1 MITIDLITGFLG
13 SGKTTFI
20 EKYARWLVAKGER
33 VCILENDYGAINI
46 DRVLLQDL
54 LGPNCEL
61 EMVVGGDG
69 AEAHQ
74 RRFRTK
80 LISMAMLGYTRVLVE
95 PSGIYD
101 IDEFFDTL
109 YEEPLDRWYEVGS
122 VLAIVDARLD
132 PALSAASRY
141 LLASEAANAGKIILS
156 KLPAAASTPEAAETQ
171 PEANRTAGI
180 DTDRR
185 DDRRQGAMTAAVDDT
200 EQSATTAAVVD
211 IDQHPTVAQN
221 DTIRQTLA
229 ILNQVMEELQCTR
242 RFAYPADVL
251 AKPWAQLEDAD
262 FRMLENAGYRHV
274 SFLKQAVA
282 EEDAYQSLFYMH
294 YETTPEDLQTRVLKL
309 LMDPAAGHVLRIK
322 GFSSGLELNVTK
334 DERHFRPLTA
344 PTEDVI
350 IVIGEDLRKDI
361 VTSYFP
367 GAVTV

>member
-1 MITIDLITGFLG
+1 MNEYLRKVLQGASMIKIDLITGFLG

-20 EKYARWLVAKGER
+20 EKYARWLVARGER

-101 IDEFFDTL
+101 VDEFFDTL
-109 YEEPLDRWYEVGS
+109 YEEPLDRWYELGS
-122 VLAIVDARLD
+122 VLTIVDARLD
-132 PALSAASRY
+132 PGLSPASRY

-156 KLPAAASTPEAAETQ
+156 KLSE
-171 PEANRTAGI
+171 
-180 DTDRR
+180 DT
-185 DDRRQGAMTAAVDDT
+185 
-200 EQSATTAAVVD
+200 
-211 IDQHPTVAQN
+211 QN
-221 DTIRQTLA
+221 DIIGQTLA
-229 ILNQVMEELQCTR
+229 ILNQAMEELQCSR
-242 RFAYPADVL
+242 RFSYPNDVL
-251 AKPWAQLEDAD
+251 AKPWDQLEDSD
-262 FRMLENAGYRHV
+262 FRMLEAAGYRHV
-274 SFLKQAVA
+274 SFLKKAVA
-282 EEDAYQSLFYMH
+282 EEGAYQSLFYMH
-294 YETTPEDLQTRVLKL
+294 YETTPEDLRARVLKL
-309 LMDPAAGHVLRIK
+309 LEDPAAGHVLRIK

-350 IVIGEDLRKDI
+350 IVIGEALRKDI
-361 VTSYFP
+361 VAGYFP

>member
-69 AEAHQ
+69 AVAHQ

-80 LISMAMLGYTRVLVE
+80 LISMAMVGYTRVLVE

-101 IDEFFDTL
+101 VDEFFDTL
-109 YEEPLDRWYEVGS
+109 YEEPLDRWYELGS

-132 PALSAASRY
+132 PGLSPASRY
-141 LLASEAANAGKIILS
+141 LLASEAAGAGKIILS
-156 KLPAAASTPEAAETQ
+156 KLSEDAK
-171 PEANRTAGI
+171 N
-180 DTDRR
+180 D
-185 DDRRQGAMTAAVDDT
+185 AV
-200 EQSATTAAVVD
+200 A
-211 IDQHPTVAQN
+211 
-221 DTIRQTLA
+221 QTLA
-229 ILNQVMEELQCTR
+229 LLNQAMEELQCTR
-242 RFAYPADVL
+242 RFSYPDDVL

-262 FRMLENAGYRHV
+262 FQMLEAAGYRHV
-274 SFLKQAVA
+274 SFLKKAVA

-294 YETTPEDLQTRVLKL
+294 YETTPEDLQARVLKL
-309 LMDPAAGHVLRIK
+309 LADPAAGHVLRIK

-334 DERHFRPLTA
+334 DERHFRPLSV

-350 IVIGEDLRKDI
+350 IVIGEGLRKDI
-361 VTSYFP
+361 VAGYFP

>member
-101 IDEFFDTL
+101 IDEFFDSL

-122 VLAIVDARLD
+122 VLTIVDARLD
-132 PALSAASRY
+132 PGLSPASRY
-141 LLASEAANAGKIILS
+141 LLASEAAGAGKIILS
-156 KLPAAASTPEAAETQ
+156 KLSE
-171 PEANRTAGI
+171 
-180 DTDRR
+180 DT
-185 DDRRQGAMTAAVDDT
+185 
-200 EQSATTAAVVD
+200 
-211 IDQHPTVAQN
+211 QN
-221 DTIRQTLA
+221 DTIAQTLT
-229 ILNQVMEELQCTR
+229 ILNQAMEELQCAR
-242 RFAYPADVL
+242 RFAYPTDVL

-262 FRMLENAGYRHV
+262 FQMLEAAGYRHV
-274 SFLKQAVA
+274 SFLKKAVA

-294 YETTPEDLQTRVLKL
+294 YETTPEDLQARVLKL
-309 LMDPAAGHVLRIK
+309 LADPAAGHVLRIK

-334 DERHFRPLTA
+334 DERHFRPLSV

-350 IVIGEDLRKDI
+350 IVIGEGLRKDI
-361 VTSYFP
+361 VAGYFP

>member
-20 EKYARWLVAKGER
+20 KKYARWLVAKGER

-101 IDEFFDTL
+101 VDEFFDTL
-109 YEEPLDRWYEVGS
+109 YEEPLDRWYELGS
-122 VLAIVDARLD
+122 VLTIIDARLD
-132 PALSAASRY
+132 PGLSPASRY

-156 KLPAAASTPEAAETQ
+156 KLSE
-171 PEANRTAGI
+171 
-180 DTDRR
+180 DT
-185 DDRRQGAMTAAVDDT
+185 
-200 EQSATTAAVVD
+200 
-211 IDQHPTVAQN
+211 QN
-221 DTIRQTLA
+221 DTIAQTLA
-229 ILNQVMEELQCTR
+229 LLNQAMEELQCSR
-242 RFAYPADVL
+242 RFSYPNDVL
-251 AKPWAQLEDAD
+251 AKPWDQLEDAD
-262 FRMLENAGYRHV
+262 FQMLEAAGYRHV
-274 SFLKQAVA
+274 SFLKKAVA
-282 EEDAYQSLFYMH
+282 EEGAYQSLFYMH
-294 YETTPEDLQTRVLKL
+294 YETTPEDLRARVLKL
-309 LMDPAAGHVLRIK
+309 LEDPAAGHVLRIK

-361 VTSYFP
+361 VAGYFP

>member
-20 EKYARWLVAKGER
+20 EKYARWLVEKGER

-101 IDEFFDTL
+101 VDEFFDTL

-122 VLAIVDARLD
+122 VLTIIDARLD
-132 PALSAASRY
+132 PELSAASRY

-156 KLPAAASTPEAAETQ
+156 KL
-171 PEANRTAGI
+171 
-180 DTDRR
+180 
-185 DDRRQGAMTAAVDDT
+185 AVD
-200 EQSATTAAVVD
+200 
-211 IDQHPTVAQN
+211 AQN
-221 DTIRQTLA
+221 DAIRQTLA
-229 ILNQVMEELQCTR
+229 ILSQAMEEVQCTR
-242 RFAYPADVL
+242 RFAYPTDVL
-251 AKPWAQLEDAD
+251 AKPWDQLEDAD
-262 FRMLENAGYRHV
+262 FQMLEAAGYRHV
-274 SFLKQAVA
+274 SFLKKAVA

-309 LMDPAAGHVLRIK
+309 LMDPVAGHVLRIK

>member
-1 MITIDLITGFLG
+1 MIKIDLITGFLG

-109 YEEPLDRWYEVGS
+109 YDEPLDRWYELGS

-132 PALSAASRY
+132 PGLSPASRY
-141 LLASEAANAGKIILS
+141 LLASEAANTGKIIFS
-156 KLPAAASTPEAAETQ
+156 KLAADAQ
-171 PEANRTAGI
+171 
-180 DTDRR
+180 
-185 DDRRQGAMTAAVDDT
+185 DD
-200 EQSATTAAVVD
+200 VVD
-211 IDQHPTVAQN
+211 
-221 DTIRQTLA
+221 QTLA
-229 ILNQVMEELQCTR
+229 ILNQAMEELQCTR
-242 RFAYPADVL
+242 RFRSPDDVL
-251 AKPWAQLEDAD
+251 AKPWDQLEDAD
-262 FRMLENAGYRHV
+262 FQMLEAAGYRHV
-274 SFLKQAVA
+274 SFLKKAVA

-294 YETTPEDLQTRVLKL
+294 YETTPEELQARVLKL
-309 LMDPAAGHVLRIK
+309 LEDPAAGHVLRIK

-334 DERHFRPLTA
+334 DERHFRPLTT

-361 VTSYFP
+361 VAGYFP

>member
-101 IDEFFDTL
+101 VDEFFDIL

-132 PALSAASRY
+132 PDLSPASRY

-156 KLPAAASTPEAAETQ
+156 KLPG
-171 PEANRTAGI
+171 N
-180 DTDRR
+180 
-185 DDRRQGAMTAAVDDT
+185 
-200 EQSATTAAVVD
+200 
-211 IDQHPTVAQN
+211 VA
-221 DTIRQTLA
+221 QTLA
-229 ILNQVMEELQCTR
+229 ILNQAMEEVQCAR

-251 AKPWAQLEDAD
+251 AKPWDQLAEAD
-262 FRMLENAGYRHV
+262 FQMLEAAGYRHV
-274 SFLKQAVA
+274 SFLKKAVA

-294 YETTPEDLQTRVLKL
+294 YETTPEDLRARVLKL
-309 LMDPAAGHVLRIK
+309 LEDPAAGHVLRIK

-350 IVIGEDLRKDI
+350 IVIGEGLRKNI
-361 VTSYFP
+361 VAGYFP

>member
-101 IDEFFDTL
+101 VDEFFDTL

-122 VLAIVDARLD
+122 VLTIVDARLD
-132 PALSAASRY
+132 PGLSPASRY

-156 KLPAAASTPEAAETQ
+156 KLSE
-171 PEANRTAGI
+171 
-180 DTDRR
+180 DT
-185 DDRRQGAMTAAVDDT
+185 
-200 EQSATTAAVVD
+200 
-211 IDQHPTVAQN
+211 QN
-221 DTIRQTLA
+221 DTIAQTLA
-229 ILNQVMEELQCTR
+229 ILNQVMEEVQCTR

-251 AKPWAQLEDAD
+251 AKPWGQLEDTD
-262 FRMLENAGYRHV
+262 FQMLEAAGYRHV
-274 SFLKQAVA
+274 SFLKKAVA
-282 EEDAYQSLFYMH
+282 EEEAYQSLFYMH
-294 YETTPEDLQTRVLKL
+294 YETTPEDLQARVLKL
-309 LMDPAAGHVLRIK
+309 LADPAAGHVLRIK

-350 IVIGEDLRKDI
+350 IVIGEGLRKDI
-361 VTSYFP
+361 VAGYFP

>member
-20 EKYARWLVAKGER
+20 EKYARWLVARGER

-132 PALSAASRY
+132 PGLSPASRY

-156 KLPAAASTPEAAETQ
+156 KLPG
-171 PEANRTAGI
+171 N
-180 DTDRR
+180 
-185 DDRRQGAMTAAVDDT
+185 
-200 EQSATTAAVVD
+200 
-211 IDQHPTVAQN
+211 VA
-221 DTIRQTLA
+221 QTLA
-229 ILNQVMEELQCTR
+229 ILNQAMEELQCTC

-251 AKPWAQLEDAD
+251 AKPWEQLEDAD
-262 FRMLENAGYRHV
+262 FQMLENAGYRHV
-274 SFLKQAVA
+274 SFLKRAVA

-294 YETTPEDLQTRVLKL
+294 YETTPENLKKRVLKL
-309 LMDPAAGHVLRIK
+309 LTDPAAGHVLRIK

-334 DERHFRPLTA
+334 DERHFRPLTT

-350 IVIGEDLRKDI
+350 IVIGENLRKDI
-361 VTSYFP
+361 VAGYFP

>member
-1 MITIDLITGFLG
+1 MIKIDLITGFLG

-20 EKYARWLVAKGER
+20 EKYARWLVARGER

-54 LGPNCEL
+54 LGPSCEL

-101 IDEFFDTL
+101 VDEFFDTL
-109 YEEPLDRWYEVGS
+109 YEEPLDRWYELGS
-122 VLAIVDARLD
+122 VLTIVDARLD
-132 PALSAASRY
+132 PGLSPASRY

-156 KLPAAASTPEAAETQ
+156 KLSE
-171 PEANRTAGI
+171 
-180 DTDRR
+180 DT
-185 DDRRQGAMTAAVDDT
+185 
-200 EQSATTAAVVD
+200 
-211 IDQHPTVAQN
+211 QN
-221 DTIRQTLA
+221 DTIAQTLA
-229 ILNQVMEELQCTR
+229 LLNQAMEEVQCSR
-242 RFAYPADVL
+242 RFSYPNDVL
-251 AKPWAQLEDAD
+251 AKPWDQLEDSD
-262 FRMLENAGYRHV
+262 FRMLEAVGYRHV
-274 SFLKQAVA
+274 SFLKKAVT

-294 YETTPEDLQTRVLKL
+294 YETTPEDLRARVLKL
-309 LMDPAAGHVLRIK
+309 LEDPAAGHVLRIK

-361 VTSYFP
+361 VAGYFP

>member
-122 VLAIVDARLD
+122 VLTIVDARLD
-132 PALSAASRY
+132 PGLSPASRY
-141 LLASEAANAGKIILS
+141 LLASEAAGAGKIILS
-156 KLPAAASTPEAAETQ
+156 KLSE
-171 PEANRTAGI
+171 
-180 DTDRR
+180 DT
-185 DDRRQGAMTAAVDDT
+185 
-200 EQSATTAAVVD
+200 
-211 IDQHPTVAQN
+211 QN
-221 DTIRQTLA
+221 DVIGQTLA
-229 ILNQVMEELQCTR
+229 LLNQAMEELQCTR
-242 RFAYPADVL
+242 RFTYPADVL
-251 AKPWAQLEDAD
+251 AKPWDQLEDAD
-262 FRMLENAGYRHV
+262 FQMLEAAGYRHV
-274 SFLKQAVA
+274 SFLKKAVA

-294 YETTPEDLQTRVLKL
+294 YETTPEDLQARVLKL
-309 LMDPAAGHVLRIK
+309 LEDPAAGHVLRIK

-334 DERHFRPLTA
+334 DERHFRPLSV

-350 IVIGEDLRKDI
+350 IVIGEGLRKDI
-361 VTSYFP
+361 VAGYFP

>member
-122 VLAIVDARLD
+122 VLTIVDARLD
-132 PALSAASRY
+132 TGLSPASRY
-141 LLASEAANAGKIILS
+141 LLATEAANAGKIILS
-156 KLPAAASTPEAAETQ
+156 KLPVTALAAEDSAAGNDAGC
-171 PEANRTAGI
+171 PDANPQST
-180 DTDRR
+180 
-185 DDRRQGAMTAAVDDT
+185 MTVAVDN
-200 EQSATTAAVVD
+200 
-211 IDQHPTVAQN
+211 IDQDPVRAQN
-221 DTIRQTLA
+221 DTIAQTLA
-229 ILNQVMEELQCTR
+229 ILNQAMEEVQCAR
-242 RFAYPADVL
+242 RFAYPADVI
-251 AKPWAQLEDAD
+251 AKPWDQLEDAD
-262 FRMLENAGYRHV
+262 FQMLEAAGYRHV
-274 SFLKQAVA
+274 SFLKKAVA
-282 EEDAYQSLFYMH
+282 EEEAYQSLFYMH
-294 YETTPEDLQTRVLKL
+294 YETTPEDLKARVLKL
-309 LMDPAAGHVLRIK
+309 LEDPAAGHVLRIK

-350 IVIGEDLRKDI
+350 IVIGEGLRKDI
-361 VTSYFP
+361 VAGYFP

>member
-20 EKYARWLVAKGER
+20 ENYARWLVAKGER

-132 PALSAASRY
+132 PDLSPASRY
-141 LLASEAANAGKIILS
+141 LLASEAAGAGKIILS
-156 KLPAAASTPEAAETQ
+156 KLSE
-171 PEANRTAGI
+171 
-180 DTDRR
+180 DT
-185 DDRRQGAMTAAVDDT
+185 
-200 EQSATTAAVVD
+200 
-211 IDQHPTVAQN
+211 QN
-221 DTIRQTLA
+221 DAIAQTLA
-229 ILNQVMEELQCTR
+229 LLNQAMEEVQCAR

-251 AKPWAQLEDAD
+251 AKPWDQLEDTD
-262 FRMLENAGYRHV
+262 FQMLEAAGYRHV
-274 SFLKQAVA
+274 SFLKKAVA

-294 YETTPEDLQTRVLKL
+294 YETTPEDLQVRVLKL
-309 LMDPAAGHVLRIK
+309 LEDPAAGHVLRIK

-334 DERHFRPLTA
+334 DERHFRPLSV

-350 IVIGEDLRKDI
+350 IVIGEALRKDI
-361 VTSYFP
+361 VAGYFP

>member
-109 YEEPLDRWYEVGS
+109 YEEPLDRWYEVGA

-132 PALSAASRY
+132 PGLSPASRY
-141 LLASEAANAGKIILS
+141 LLASEVAGAGKIILS
-156 KLPAAASTPEAAETQ
+156 KLPVTASAAGDSAAGNDAGC
-171 PEANRTAGI
+171 PDANP
-180 DTDRR
+180 
-185 DDRRQGAMTAAVDDT
+185 QSAMTVAVDN
-200 EQSATTAAVVD
+200 
-211 IDQHPTVAQN
+211 IDQHPVRAQN
-221 DTIRQTLA
+221 DTIAQTLA
-229 ILNQVMEELQCTR
+229 ILNQAMEEVQCTR

-251 AKPWAQLEDAD
+251 AKPWDQLEDTD
-262 FRMLENAGYRHV
+262 FQMLEAAGYRHV
-274 SFLKQAVA
+274 SFLKKAIA

-294 YETTPEDLQTRVLKL
+294 YETTPEDLQARVLKL
-309 LMDPAAGHVLRIK
+309 LVDPAAGHVLRIK

-334 DERHFRPLTA
+334 DERHFRPLSV

-350 IVIGEDLRKDI
+350 IVIGEGLRKDI
-361 VTSYFP
+361 VAGYFP

>member
-101 IDEFFDTL
+101 VDEFFDTL

-132 PALSAASRY
+132 PDLSPASRY

-156 KLPAAASTPEAAETQ
+156 KLAA
-171 PEANRTAGI
+171 
-180 DTDRR
+180 D
-185 DDRRQGAMTAAVDDT
+185 
-200 EQSATTAAVVD
+200 
-211 IDQHPTVAQN
+211 AQN
-221 DTIRQTLA
+221 DAIRQTLA
-229 ILNQVMEELQCTR
+229 ILNQAMEDLQCTR

-251 AKPWAQLEDAD
+251 AKPWDQLEDAD
-262 FRMLENAGYRHV
+262 FQMLAATGYRHV
-274 SFLKQAVA
+274 GYLKKAVA

-294 YETTPEDLQTRVLKL
+294 YETTPEDLKERVLKL
-309 LMDPAAGHVLRIK
+309 LEDPAAGRVLRIK

-350 IVIGEDLRKDI
+350 IVIGEDLRKD
-361 VTSYFP
+361 VVAAYFP

>member
-109 YEEPLDRWYEVGS
+109 YEEPLDRWYELGS

-132 PALSAASRY
+132 PDLSPASRY
-141 LLASEAANAGKIILS
+141 LLATEAAGAGKIILS
-156 KLPAAASTPEAAETQ
+156 KLSE
-171 PEANRTAGI
+171 
-180 DTDRR
+180 DT
-185 DDRRQGAMTAAVDDT
+185 
-200 EQSATTAAVVD
+200 
-211 IDQHPTVAQN
+211 QN
-221 DTIRQTLA
+221 DTIAQTLA
-229 ILNQVMEELQCTR
+229 ILNQAMAEVQCTR

-251 AKPWAQLEDAD
+251 AKPWDQLEDTD
-262 FRMLENAGYRHV
+262 FQMLEAAGYRHV
-274 SFLKQAVA
+274 SYVKRAVA
-282 EEDAYQSLFYMH
+282 EADSYQSLFYMK
-294 YETTPEDLQTRVLKL
+294 YETTPEDLTARVLKL
-309 LMDPAAGHVLRIK
+309 LKDPTAGHVLRIK

-350 IVIGEDLRKDI
+350 IVIGEGLRKDI
-361 VTSYFP
+361 VAGYFP

>member
-20 EKYARWLVAKGER
+20 EKYARWLVARGER

-122 VLAIVDARLD
+122 VLTIIDARLD
-132 PALSAASRY
+132 PGLSPASRY

-156 KLPAAASTPEAAETQ
+156 KLPG
-171 PEANRTAGI
+171 N
-180 DTDRR
+180 
-185 DDRRQGAMTAAVDDT
+185 
-200 EQSATTAAVVD
+200 
-211 IDQHPTVAQN
+211 VA
-221 DTIRQTLA
+221 QTLA
-229 ILNQVMEELQCTR
+229 ILNQAMEELQCTC

-251 AKPWAQLEDAD
+251 AKPWEQLEDAD
-262 FRMLENAGYRHV
+262 FQMLENAGYRHV
-274 SFLKQAVA
+274 SFLKRAVA

-294 YETTPEDLQTRVLKL
+294 YETTPENLKKRVLKL
-309 LMDPAAGHVLRIK
+309 LTDPAAGRVLRIK

-334 DERHFRPLTA
+334 DERHFRPLTT

-350 IVIGEDLRKDI
+350 IVIGENLRKDI
-361 VTSYFP
+361 VAGYFP

>member
-20 EKYARWLVAKGER
+20 EKYARWLVARGER

-132 PALSAASRY
+132 SDLSPASRY

-156 KLPAAASTPEAAETQ
+156 KL
-171 PEANRTAGI
+171 
-180 DTDRR
+180 
-185 DDRRQGAMTAAVDDT
+185 AVD
-200 EQSATTAAVVD
+200 
-211 IDQHPTVAQN
+211 AQN
-221 DTIRQTLA
+221 DAIKQTLA
-229 ILNQVMEELQCTR
+229 ILNQAMEELLCAR

-251 AKPWAQLEDAD
+251 AKPWDQLEDAD
-262 FRMLENAGYRHV
+262 FQMLENAGYRHV
-274 SFLKQAVA
+274 SFLKRAVA
-282 EEDAYQSLFYMH
+282 EEDAYQSLFYIH
-294 YETTPEDLQTRVLKL
+294 YETTPEDLKERVLKL
-309 LMDPAAGHVLRIK
+309 LEDPAAGHVLRIK

-334 DERHFRPLTA
+334 DEHHFRPLTA

-350 IVIGEDLRKDI
+350 IVIGENLLKDI
-361 VTSYFP
+361 IAAYFP

>member
-1 MITIDLITGFLG
+1 MITIYLITGFLG

-141 LLASEAANAGKIILS
+141 LLASEVANAGKIILS
-156 KLPAAASTPEAAETQ
+156 KLPAAALTPEDTEMQPAEDSAARIEV
-171 PEANRTAGI
+171 G
-180 DTDRR
+180 RR
-185 DDRRQGAMTAAVDDT
+185 DAQQHTM
-200 EQSATTAAVVD
+200 TAAVVD
-211 IDQHPTVAQN
+211 IDQHTVDAQN
-221 DTIRQTLA
+221 DAIRQTLA
-229 ILNQVMEELQCTR
+229 ILNQAMEELQCAR

-251 AKPWAQLEDAD
+251 AKPWEQLEDAD
-262 FRMLENAGYRHV
+262 FQMLEAAGYRHV
-274 SFLKQAVA
+274 SFLKRAVA
-282 EEDAYQSLFYMH
+282 DEDAYQSLFYMH
-294 YETTPEDLQTRVLKL
+294 YETTPEDLQARVLKL
-309 LMDPAAGHVLRIK
+309 LEDPAAGHVLRIK

-334 DERHFRPLTA
+334 DERHFRPLAA

-350 IVIGEDLRKDI
+350 IVIGENLRKDI
-361 VTSYFP
+361 VAGYFP
-367 GAVTV
+367 GAVTI

>member
-54 LGPNCEL
+54 LGPSCEL

-101 IDEFFDTL
+101 VDEFFDTL

-122 VLAIVDARLD
+122 VLTIVDARLD
-132 PALSAASRY
+132 PDLSPASRY
-141 LLASEAANAGKIILS
+141 LLATEAAGAGKIILS
-156 KLPAAASTPEAAETQ
+156 KLSE
-171 PEANRTAGI
+171 
-180 DTDRR
+180 DT
-185 DDRRQGAMTAAVDDT
+185 
-200 EQSATTAAVVD
+200 
-211 IDQHPTVAQN
+211 QN
-221 DTIRQTLA
+221 DTIAQTLA
-229 ILNQVMEELQCTR
+229 ILNQAMEEVQCAR
-242 RFAYPADVL
+242 RFAYPADVI
-251 AKPWAQLEDAD
+251 AKPWDQLEDAD
-262 FRMLENAGYRHV
+262 FQMLEAAGYRHV
-274 SFLKQAVA
+274 SFLKKAVA
-282 EEDAYQSLFYMH
+282 EEEAYQSLFYMH
-294 YETTPEDLQTRVLKL
+294 YETTPEDLKVRVLKL
-309 LMDPAAGHVLRIK
+309 LADPAAGHVLRIK

-334 DERHFRPLTA
+334 DERHFRPLSV

-350 IVIGEDLRKDI
+350 IVIGEGLRKDI
-361 VTSYFP
+361 VAGYFP

>member
-132 PALSAASRY
+132 PELSAASRY

-156 KLPAAASTPEAAETQ
+156 KLAA
-171 PEANRTAGI
+171 
-180 DTDRR
+180 D
-185 DDRRQGAMTAAVDDT
+185 
-200 EQSATTAAVVD
+200 
-211 IDQHPTVAQN
+211 AQN
-221 DTIRQTLA
+221 DAIRQTLA
-229 ILNQVMEELQCTR
+229 ILNQAMEELQCAR

-251 AKPWAQLEDAD
+251 AKPWEQLEDAD

-274 SFLKQAVA
+274 SFLKRTVA

-294 YETTPEDLQTRVLKL
+294 YETTPEDLQARVLKL
-309 LMDPAAGHVLRIK
+309 LEDPAAGHVLRIK

-334 DERHFRPLTA
+334 GERHFRPLAT

-350 IVIGEDLRKDI
+350 IVIGEGLRKDI
-361 VTSYFP
+361 VAGYFP

>member
-132 PALSAASRY
+132 PGLSPASRY
-141 LLASEAANAGKIILS
+141 LLASEVAGAGKIILS
-156 KLPAAASTPEAAETQ
+156 KLSE
-171 PEANRTAGI
+171 
-180 DTDRR
+180 DT
-185 DDRRQGAMTAAVDDT
+185 
-200 EQSATTAAVVD
+200 
-211 IDQHPTVAQN
+211 QN
-221 DTIRQTLA
+221 DTIAQTLA
-229 ILNQVMEELQCTR
+229 ILNQAMEEVQCAR

-251 AKPWAQLEDAD
+251 AKPWDQLEDTD
-262 FRMLENAGYRHV
+262 FQMLEAAGYRHV
-274 SFLKQAVA
+274 SFLKKAIA

-294 YETTPEDLQTRVLKL
+294 YETTPEDLQARVLKL
-309 LMDPAAGHVLRIK
+309 LVDPAAGHVLRIK

-334 DERHFRPLTA
+334 DERHFRPLSV

-350 IVIGEDLRKDI
+350 IVIGEGLRKDI
-361 VTSYFP
+361 VAGYFP

>member
-1 MITIDLITGFLG
+1 MIKIDLITGFLG

-20 EKYARWLVAKGER
+20 KKYARWLVAKGER

-101 IDEFFDTL
+101 VDEFFDTL
-109 YEEPLDRWYEVGS
+109 YEEPLDRWYELGS

-132 PALSAASRY
+132 PGLSPASRY

-156 KLPAAASTPEAAETQ
+156 KLSE
-171 PEANRTAGI
+171 
-180 DTDRR
+180 DT
-185 DDRRQGAMTAAVDDT
+185 
-200 EQSATTAAVVD
+200 
-211 IDQHPTVAQN
+211 QN
-221 DTIRQTLA
+221 DTIAQTLA
-229 ILNQVMEELQCTR
+229 LLNQAMEELQCSR
-242 RFAYPADVL
+242 RFSYPNDVL
-251 AKPWAQLEDAD
+251 AKPWDQLEDAD
-262 FRMLENAGYRHV
+262 FRMLEAAGYRHV
-274 SFLKQAVA
+274 SFLKKAVT

-294 YETTPEDLQTRVLKL
+294 YETTPEDLRARVLKL
-309 LMDPAAGHVLRIK
+309 LEDPAAGHVLRIK

-350 IVIGEDLRKDI
+350 IVIGEGLRKDI
-361 VTSYFP
+361 VAGYFP

>member
-20 EKYARWLVAKGER
+20 ERYAHWLVAKGER

-109 YEEPLDRWYEVGS
+109 YEEPLDRWYELGS

-132 PALSAASRY
+132 PDLSPASRY
-141 LLASEAANAGKIILS
+141 LLATEAAGAGKIILS
-156 KLPAAASTPEAAETQ
+156 KLSE
-171 PEANRTAGI
+171 
-180 DTDRR
+180 DT
-185 DDRRQGAMTAAVDDT
+185 
-200 EQSATTAAVVD
+200 
-211 IDQHPTVAQN
+211 QN
-221 DTIRQTLA
+221 DVIGQTLA
-229 ILNQVMEELQCTR
+229 VLNQAMEEVQCTR

-251 AKPWAQLEDAD
+251 AKPWDQLEDTD
-262 FRMLENAGYRHV
+262 FQMLEAAGYRHV
-274 SFLKQAVA
+274 SFLKKAIA
-282 EEDAYQSLFYMH
+282 EEDTYQSLFYMH
-294 YETTPEDLQTRVLKL
+294 YETTPEDLQARVLKL
-309 LMDPAAGHVLRIK
+309 LVDPAAGHVLRIK

-334 DERHFRPLTA
+334 DERHFHPLSV

-350 IVIGEDLRKDI
+350 IVIGEGLRKDI
-361 VTSYFP
+361 VAGYFP

>member
-20 EKYARWLVAKGER
+20 EKYARWLVTKGER

-101 IDEFFDTL
+101 VDEFFDTL
-109 YEEPLDRWYEVGS
+109 YEEPLDRWYELGS
-122 VLAIVDARLD
+122 VLTIVDARLD
-132 PALSAASRY
+132 PDLSPASRY
-141 LLASEAANAGKIILS
+141 LLATEAANAGKIILS
-156 KLPAAASTPEAAETQ
+156 KLSE
-171 PEANRTAGI
+171 
-180 DTDRR
+180 DT
-185 DDRRQGAMTAAVDDT
+185 
-200 EQSATTAAVVD
+200 
-211 IDQHPTVAQN
+211 QN
-221 DTIRQTLA
+221 DTIAQTLA
-229 ILNQVMEELQCTR
+229 ILNQVMEEVQCAR

-251 AKPWAQLEDAD
+251 AKPWDQLEDSD
-262 FRMLENAGYRHV
+262 FQMLEAAGYRHV
-274 SFLKQAVA
+274 SFLKKAVA

-294 YETTPEDLQTRVLKL
+294 YETTPEDLQARVLKL
-309 LMDPAAGHVLRIK
+309 LADPAAGHVLRIK

-350 IVIGEDLRKDI
+350 IVIGEGLRKDI
-361 VTSYFP
+361 VAGYFP

>member
-20 EKYARWLVAKGER
+20 ENYARWLVAKGER

-109 YEEPLDRWYEVGS
+109 YEEPLDRWYELGS

-132 PALSAASRY
+132 PDLSPASRY
-141 LLASEAANAGKIILS
+141 LLATEAAGAGKIILS
-156 KLPAAASTPEAAETQ
+156 KLSE
-171 PEANRTAGI
+171 
-180 DTDRR
+180 DT
-185 DDRRQGAMTAAVDDT
+185 
-200 EQSATTAAVVD
+200 
-211 IDQHPTVAQN
+211 QN
-221 DTIRQTLA
+221 DVIGQTLA
-229 ILNQVMEELQCTR
+229 VLNQAMEEVQCTR

-251 AKPWAQLEDAD
+251 AKPWDQLAD
-262 FRMLENAGYRHV
+262 TDFQMLEAAGYRHV
-274 SFLKQAVA
+274 SFLKKAIT

-294 YETTPEDLQTRVLKL
+294 YETTPEDLQARVLKL
-309 LMDPAAGHVLRIK
+309 LVDPAAGHVLRIK

-334 DERHFRPLTA
+334 DERHFRPLSV

-350 IVIGEDLRKDI
+350 IVIGEGLRKDI
-361 VTSYFP
+361 VAGYFP
-367 GAVTV
+367 GAITV

>member
-132 PALSAASRY
+132 PGLSPASRY

-156 KLPAAASTPEAAETQ
+156 KLPG
-171 PEANRTAGI
+171 N
-180 DTDRR
+180 
-185 DDRRQGAMTAAVDDT
+185 
-200 EQSATTAAVVD
+200 
-211 IDQHPTVAQN
+211 VA
-221 DTIRQTLA
+221 QTLA
-229 ILNQVMEELQCTR
+229 ILNQAMEELQCTR
-242 RFAYPADVL
+242 RFSYPDDVL
-251 AKPWAQLEDAD
+251 AKPWDQLEDAD
-262 FRMLENAGYRHV
+262 FQMLEAAGYRHV
-274 SFLKQAVA
+274 SFLKRAVA

-294 YETTPEDLQTRVLKL
+294 YETTPEDLQKRVLKL
-309 LMDPAAGHVLRIK
+309 LTDPAAGHVLRIK

-334 DERHFRPLTA
+334 DERYFRPLTT

-350 IVIGEDLRKDI
+350 IVIGEGLRKDI
-361 VTSYFP
+361 VAGYFP

>member
-109 YEEPLDRWYEVGS
+109 YEEPLDRWYELGS
-122 VLAIVDARLD
+122 VLTIVDARLD
-132 PALSAASRY
+132 PNLSPASRY
-141 LLASEAANAGKIILS
+141 LLATEAAGAGKIILS
-156 KLPAAASTPEAAETQ
+156 KLSE
-171 PEANRTAGI
+171 
-180 DTDRR
+180 DT
-185 DDRRQGAMTAAVDDT
+185 
-200 EQSATTAAVVD
+200 
-211 IDQHPTVAQN
+211 QN
-221 DTIRQTLA
+221 DVIGQTLA
-229 ILNQVMEELQCTR
+229 ILNQAMEELQCAR

-251 AKPWAQLEDAD
+251 AKPWDQLEDTD
-262 FRMLENAGYRHV
+262 FQMLETAGYRHV
-274 SFLKQAVA
+274 SFLKKAIT
-282 EEDAYQSLFYMH
+282 EEDAYQSLFYMY
-294 YETTPEDLQTRVLKL
+294 YETTPEDLQARVLKL
-309 LMDPAAGHVLRIK
+309 LVDPAAGHVLRIK

-334 DERHFRPLTA
+334 DERHFRPLSV

-350 IVIGEDLRKDI
+350 IVIGEGLRKDI
-361 VTSYFP
+361 VAGYFP

>member
-109 YEEPLDRWYEVGS
+109 YEEPLDRWYELGS

-132 PALSAASRY
+132 PDLSPASRY
-141 LLASEAANAGKIILS
+141 LLATEAAGAGKIILS
-156 KLPAAASTPEAAETQ
+156 KLSE
-171 PEANRTAGI
+171 
-180 DTDRR
+180 DT
-185 DDRRQGAMTAAVDDT
+185 
-200 EQSATTAAVVD
+200 
-211 IDQHPTVAQN
+211 QN
-221 DTIRQTLA
+221 DTIAQTLA
-229 ILNQVMEELQCTR
+229 LLNQAMEELQCSR
-242 RFAYPADVL
+242 RFSYPNDVL
-251 AKPWAQLEDAD
+251 AKPWDQLEDSD
-262 FRMLENAGYRHV
+262 FRMLEAAGYRHV
-274 SFLKQAVA
+274 SFLKKAVA
-282 EEDAYQSLFYMH
+282 EEGAYQSLFYMH
-294 YETTPEDLQTRVLKL
+294 YETTPEDLRARVLKL
-309 LMDPAAGHVLRIK
+309 LEDPAAGHVLRIK

-361 VTSYFP
+361 VAGYFP

>member
-20 EKYARWLVAKGER
+20 ERYARWLVAKGER

-101 IDEFFDTL
+101 VDEFFDTL
-109 YEEPLDRWYEVGS
+109 YEEPLDRWYELGS
-122 VLAIVDARLD
+122 MLAIVDARLD
-132 PALSAASRY
+132 PGLSPASRY
-141 LLASEAANAGKIILS
+141 LLASEAAGAGKIILS
-156 KLPAAASTPEAAETQ
+156 KLSE
-171 PEANRTAGI
+171 
-180 DTDRR
+180 DT
-185 DDRRQGAMTAAVDDT
+185 
-200 EQSATTAAVVD
+200 
-211 IDQHPTVAQN
+211 QN
-221 DTIRQTLA
+221 DTIAQTLA
-229 ILNQVMEELQCTR
+229 ILNQAMEEVQCAR
-242 RFAYPADVL
+242 RFAYPADVI
-251 AKPWAQLEDAD
+251 AKPWDQLEDAD
-262 FRMLENAGYRHV
+262 FQMLEAAGYRHV
-274 SFLKQAVA
+274 SFLKKAVA

-294 YETTPEDLQTRVLKL
+294 YETTPEDLQARVLKL
-309 LMDPAAGHVLRIK
+309 LADPAAGHVLRIK

-334 DERHFRPLTA
+334 DERHFRPLSV

-350 IVIGEDLRKDI
+350 IVIGEGLRKDI
-361 VTSYFP
+361 VAGYFP

>member
-69 AEAHQ
+69 SEAHQ

-132 PALSAASRY
+132 PTFSEASRY

-156 KLPAAASTPEAAETQ
+156 KL
-171 PEANRTAGI
+171 
-180 DTDRR
+180 
-185 DDRRQGAMTAAVDDT
+185 AVD
-200 EQSATTAAVVD
+200 
-211 IDQHPTVAQN
+211 AQN
-221 DTIRQTLA
+221 DAIRQTLA
-229 ILNQVMEELQCTR
+229 ILNQAMEELQCTR

-251 AKPWAQLEDAD
+251 AKPWDKLEDAD
-262 FRMLENAGYRHV
+262 FQMLENAGYRHV
-274 SFLKQAVA
+274 SFLKKAVA

-309 LMDPAAGHVLRIK
+309 LEDSAAGHVLRIK

-334 DERHFRPLTA
+334 DERHFRPLTT
-344 PTEDVI
+344 PTEDII
-350 IVIGEDLRKDI
+350 IVIGENLRKDI
-361 VTSYFP
+361 VAGYFP

>member
-20 EKYARWLVAKGER
+20 ERYARWLVAKGER

-101 IDEFFDTL
+101 VNEFFDTL

-122 VLAIVDARLD
+122 VLTIVDARLD
-132 PALSAASRY
+132 PGLSPASRY

-156 KLPAAASTPEAAETQ
+156 KLSE
-171 PEANRTAGI
+171 
-180 DTDRR
+180 DT
-185 DDRRQGAMTAAVDDT
+185 
-200 EQSATTAAVVD
+200 
-211 IDQHPTVAQN
+211 QN
-221 DTIRQTLA
+221 DTIAQTLA

-242 RFAYPADVL
+242 RFSYPDDVL

-262 FRMLENAGYRHV
+262 FQMLEAAGYRHV
-274 SFLKQAVA
+274 SFLKKAVA

-294 YETTPEDLQTRVLKL
+294 YETTPEDLQARVLKL
-309 LMDPAAGHVLRIK
+309 LADPAAGHVLRIK

-350 IVIGEDLRKDI
+350 IVIGEGLRKDI
-361 VTSYFP
+361 VAGYFP

>member
-101 IDEFFDTL
+101 IDEFFDSL

-122 VLAIVDARLD
+122 VLTIVDARLD
-132 PALSAASRY
+132 PGLSPASRY
-141 LLASEAANAGKIILS
+141 LLASEAAGAGKIILS
-156 KLPAAASTPEAAETQ
+156 KLPVTLSTPKHDKAR

-180 DTDRR
+180 DTGRR
-185 DDRRQGAMTAAVDDT
+185 NDRRQGAMTAAV
-200 EQSATTAAVVD
+200 VD
-211 IDQHPTVAQN
+211 IDQPPTDAKNDAVA
-221 DTIRQTLA
+221 QTLA
-229 ILNQVMEELQCTR
+229 ILNQAMEELQCTR
-242 RFAYPADVL
+242 RFAYPDDVL
-251 AKPWAQLEDAD
+251 AKPWDQLEDSD
-262 FRMLENAGYRHV
+262 FQMLEAACYRHV
-274 SFLKQAVA
+274 SFLKKAVA

-294 YETTPEDLQTRVLKL
+294 YETTPEDLQARVLKL
-309 LMDPAAGHVLRIK
+309 FADPAAGHVLRIK

-334 DERHFRPLTA
+334 DERHFRPLSV

-350 IVIGEDLRKDI
+350 IVIGEGLRKDI
-361 VTSYFP
+361 VAGYFP

>member
-20 EKYARWLVAKGER
+20 ENYARWLVAKGER

-101 IDEFFDTL
+101 VDEFFDTL
-109 YEEPLDRWYEVGS
+109 YEEPLDRWYELGS
-122 VLAIVDARLD
+122 VLTIVDARLD
-132 PALSAASRY
+132 PGLSPASRY

-156 KLPAAASTPEAAETQ
+156 KLSE
-171 PEANRTAGI
+171 
-180 DTDRR
+180 DT
-185 DDRRQGAMTAAVDDT
+185 
-200 EQSATTAAVVD
+200 
-211 IDQHPTVAQN
+211 QN
-221 DTIRQTLA
+221 DTIAQTLA
-229 ILNQVMEELQCTR
+229 LLNQAMEEVQCSR
-242 RFAYPADVL
+242 RFSYPNDVL
-251 AKPWAQLEDAD
+251 AKPWDQLAD
-262 FRMLENAGYRHV
+262 SDFQMLEAAGYRHV
-274 SFLKQAVA
+274 SFLKKAVT

-294 YETTPEDLQTRVLKL
+294 YETTPEDLRARVLKL
-309 LMDPAAGHVLRIK
+309 LEDPAAGHVLRIK

-361 VTSYFP
+361 VAGYFP

>member
-1 MITIDLITGFLG
+1 MIKIDLITGFLG

-20 EKYARWLVAKGER
+20 EKYARWLVARGER

-132 PALSAASRY
+132 PGISAASRY
-141 LLASEAANAGKIILS
+141 LLASEAAGAGKIILS
-156 KLPAAASTPEAAETQ
+156 KLSTDTSDEA
-171 PEANRTAGI
+171 
-180 DTDRR
+180 
-185 DDRRQGAMTAAVDDT
+185 
-200 EQSATTAAVVD
+200 
-211 IDQHPTVAQN
+211 VA
-221 DTIRQTLA
+221 QTLA
-229 ILNQVMEELQCTR
+229 ILNQAMAEVQCTR
-242 RFAYPADVL
+242 RFAYPTDVL
-251 AKPWAQLEDAD
+251 AKPWDQLADAD
-262 FRMLENAGYRHV
+262 FQMLEAAGYRHV
-274 SFLKQAVA
+274 SFLKKVVA

-294 YETTPEDLQTRVLKL
+294 YETTPEDLQARVLKL
-309 LMDPAAGHVLRIK
+309 LTDPAAGHVLRIK

-334 DERHFRPLTA
+334 DEHHFRPRTT

-350 IVIGEDLRKDI
+350 IVIGEGLRKDI
-361 VTSYFP
+361 VAGYFP

>member
-20 EKYARWLVAKGER
+20 ENYARWLVAKGER

-109 YEEPLDRWYEVGS
+109 YEEPLDRWYELGS

-132 PALSAASRY
+132 PDLSPASRY
-141 LLASEAANAGKIILS
+141 LLATEAAGAGKIILS
-156 KLPAAASTPEAAETQ
+156 KLSE
-171 PEANRTAGI
+171 
-180 DTDRR
+180 DT
-185 DDRRQGAMTAAVDDT
+185 
-200 EQSATTAAVVD
+200 
-211 IDQHPTVAQN
+211 QN
-221 DTIRQTLA
+221 DVIGQTLA
-229 ILNQVMEELQCTR
+229 ILNQAMEEVQCAR

-251 AKPWAQLEDAD
+251 AKPWDQLEDTD
-262 FRMLENAGYRHV
+262 FQMLETAGYRHV
-274 SFLKQAVA
+274 SFLKKAIT
-282 EEDAYQSLFYMH
+282 EEDAYQSLFYMY
-294 YETTPEDLQTRVLKL
+294 YETTPEDLQARVLKL
-309 LMDPAAGHVLRIK
+309 LVDPAAGHVLRIK

-334 DERHFRPLTA
+334 DERHFRPLSV

-350 IVIGEDLRKDI
+350 IVIGEGLRKDI
-361 VTSYFP
+361 VAGYFP
-367 GAVTV
+367 GAITV